1 MAANKGDFPVEN
13 IRANISL
20 LTDYAPVI
28 NLELIIIGLLVGA
41 IFGLIA
47 YGMALV
53 WGVMNIIN
61 VAQGAFVILG
71 GYVAFFFTRAM
82 LDLMP
87 GSPRILWIV
96 LSMIVAAFAVGLFA
110 LIVFRLVV
118 EKVLEKDLFVSLLA
132 TFGVELVMQQSMNQ
146 IFTAEERVLDAQLQ
160 TFSFLDHM
168 VNIPGSRALGAALGV
183 SAAIILVIVVR
194 YSRFGRA
201 MRATAQNPRAARIM
215 GIDTR
220 QVYERTFALN
230 GAICGVAGSIVAF
243 VYILHP
249 FQGLI
254 YTLRSFVIVILAGVG
269 NIAGVI
275 FAALGLGIYE
285 NYAGFVLGPEFQ
297 NAMVFIIVPIAL
309 LVRSA
314 VLRRKRQYLK

>member
-1 MAANKGDFPVEN
+1 MDN
-13 IRANISL
+13 ILSNLSL
-20 LTDYAPVI
+20 LTDFAPLI
-28 NLELIIIGLLVGA
+28 NLELIANGLLVGA

-47 YGMALV
+47 YGMAIV

-71 GYVAFFFTRAM
+71 GYVAFFFTEAM
-82 LDLMP
+82 LGFMP
-87 GSPRILWIV
+87 NSPRLLWIV
-96 LSMIVAAFAVGLFA
+96 LSMAVAAFAVGLFA
-110 LIVFRLVV
+110 LIVFRLVI
-118 EKVLEKDLFVSLLA
+118 EKVLERDLFVSLLA
-132 TFGVELVMQQSMNQ
+132 TFGIELVMQQGMNQ
-146 IFTAEERVLDAQLQ
+146 VFTAEERVLDAQIQ
-160 TFSFLDHM
+160 TFSFLNHM
-168 VNIPGSRALGAALGV
+168 VNIPGSRALGALLGV
-183 SAAIILVIVVR
+183 AAAVFIVFLVR

-220 QVYERTFALN
+220 RVYAMTFALN

-243 VYILHP
+243 VYIIHP

-275 FAALGLGIYE
+275 FAALGLGVYE
-285 NYAGFVLGPEFQ
+285 NYAGFILGPEYQ
-297 NAMVFIIVPIAL
+297 NGMVFIIVPIAL
-309 LVRSA
+309 LVRTA
-314 VLRRKRQYLK
+314 IMRRKRQYLK

>member
-1 MAANKGDFPVEN
+1 MDKILANL
-13 IRANISL
+13 SL
-20 LTDYAPVI
+20 LTDFAPII
-28 NLELIIIGLLVGA
+28 NLELIANGLLVGA

-47 YGMALV
+47 YGMAIV

-71 GYVAFFFTRAM
+71 GYVAFFFVDAM
-82 LDLMP
+82 IGFMP
-87 GSPRILWIV
+87 GSPRIIWVV
-96 LSMIVAAFAVGLFA
+96 LSMVVAAAFMALFA
-110 LIVFRLVV
+110 LVVFRLVV
-118 EKVLEKDLFVSLLA
+118 SKVLDRDLFVSLLA
-132 TFGVELVMQQSMNQ
+132 TFGIELVMQQGMNQ
-146 IFTAEERVLDAQLQ
+146 IFTAEERIVDAQLQ
-160 TFSFLDHM
+160 TFTFLNGM
-168 VNIPGSRALGAALGV
+168 LNIPGSRALGALLGI
-183 SAAIILVIVVR
+183 SAAVLIVFLVR

-220 QVYERTFALN
+220 KVYEMTFMLN

-243 VYILHP
+243 VYIIHP

-275 FAALGLGIYE
+275 FAALGLGVYE
-285 NYAGFVLGPEFQ
+285 NYAGFILGPEYQ
-297 NAMVFIIVPIAL
+297 NGMVFIIVPIAL
-309 LVRSA
+309 LVRA
-314 VLRRKRQYLK
+314 AIMRRKRQYLK

>member
-1 MAANKGDFPVEN
+1 MDK
-13 IRANISL
+13 ILANISL
-20 LTDYAPVI
+20 LTDFAPII
-28 NLELIIIGLLVGA
+28 NLELIANGLLVGA

-47 YGMALV
+47 YGMAIV

-71 GYVAFFFTRAM
+71 GYVAFFFVDAM
-82 LDLMP
+82 IGFMP
-87 GSPRILWIV
+87 GSPRIIWVV
-96 LSMIVAAFAVGLFA
+96 LSMVVAAAFMALFA
-110 LIVFRLVV
+110 LVVFRLVV
-118 EKVLEKDLFVSLLA
+118 SKVLDRDLFVSLLA
-132 TFGVELVMQQSMNQ
+132 TFGIELVMQQGMNQ
-146 IFTAEERVLDAQLQ
+146 IFTAEERIVDAQLQ
-160 TFSFLDHM
+160 TFTFLNGM
-168 VNIPGSRALGAALGV
+168 LNIPGSRALGALLGI
-183 SAAIILVIVVR
+183 SAAVLIVFLVR

-220 QVYERTFALN
+220 KVYEMTFMLN

-243 VYILHP
+243 VYIIHP

-275 FAALGLGIYE
+275 FAALGLGVYE
-285 NYAGFVLGPEFQ
+285 NYAGFILGPEYQ
-297 NAMVFIIVPIAL
+297 NGMVFIIVPIAL
-309 LVRSA
+309 LVRA
-314 VLRRKRQYLK
+314 AIMRRKRQYLK

>member
-1 MAANKGDFPVEN
+1 MDN
-13 IRANISL
+13 ILSNLSL
-20 LTDYAPVI
+20 LTELAPVI
-28 NLELIIIGLLVGA
+28 NLELIVNGLLVGA

-53 WGVMNIIN
+53 WGVMDIIN

-71 GYVAFFFTRAM
+71 GYTAFFFTNGM

-87 GSPRILWIV
+87 NSPRILWIV
-96 LSMIVAAFAVGLFA
+96 LSMPVAAFAVGLFS
-110 LIVFRLVV
+110 LIVFRLVI
-118 EKVLEKDLFVSLLA
+118 EKVLDRDLFVSLLA
-132 TFGVELVMQQSMNQ
+132 TFGIELVMQQSMNQ
-146 IFTAEERVLDAQLQ
+146 IFTAEERVLDAQLK
-160 TFSFLDHM
+160 TYSFLDYM
-168 VNIPGSRALGAALGV
+168 LNIPGSRGLGALMGV
-183 SAAIILVIVVR
+183 AAAILIVFLVR

-220 QVYERTFALN
+220 KVYAMTFALN

-243 VYILHP
+243 VFIIHP

-269 NIAGVI
+269 NIVGVI
-275 FAALGLGIYE
+275 FAALGLGVYE
-285 NYAGFVLGPEFQ
+285 NYAGFILGPEFQ
-297 NAMVFIIVPIAL
+297 NGMVFIIVPVAL
-309 LVRSA
+309 LVRVA
-314 VLRRKRQYLK
+314 IMRRKRQYLK

>member
-1 MAANKGDFPVEN
+1 MDK
-13 IRANISL
+13 IYANIEL
-20 LTDYAPVI
+20 LTSFAPTI
-28 NLELIIIGLLVGA
+28 NLELIANGLLVGA

-71 GYVAFFFTRAM
+71 GYMAFFFIETMTGILPDA
-82 LDLMP
+82 P
-87 GSPRILWIV
+87 HILWIV
-96 LSMIVAAFAVGLFA
+96 LSMAVAAVGMGLFA
-110 LIVFRLVV
+110 MIVFRLVV
-118 EKVLEKDLFVSLLA
+118 DKVLERDLFVSLLA
-132 TFGVELVMQQSMNQ
+132 TFGIELVMQQGMN
-146 IFTAEERVLDAQLQ
+146 IMFTAEERVIDAQLQ
-160 TFSFLDHM
+160 TFSFMQNM
-168 VNIPGSRALGAALGV
+168 VNIPGSRALGAVLGI
-183 SAAIILVIVVR
+183 AAAVFLVVLVR

-201 MRATAQNPRAARIM
+201 MRATSQNARAARIM

-220 QVYERTFALN
+220 RVYEMTYALN

-243 VYILHP
+243 VFILHP

-275 FAALGLGIYE
+275 FAALSLGVYE
-285 NYAGFVLGPEFQ
+285 NYSGFVLGPEFQ
-297 NAMVFIIVPIAL
+297 NGMVFIIVPIAL
-309 LVRSA
+309 LVRA
-314 VLRRKRQYLK
+314 AIMRRKRQYLK

>member
-1 MAANKGDFPVEN
+1 MDKILANLS
-13 IRANISL
+13 I
-20 LTDYAPVI
+20 LTDFAPII
-28 NLELIIIGLLVGA
+28 NLELIANGLLVGA

-47 YGMALV
+47 YGMAIV

-71 GYVAFFFTRAM
+71 GYVAFFFVDAM
-82 LDLMP
+82 IGFMP
-87 GSPRILWIV
+87 GSPRIIWVV
-96 LSMIVAAFAVGLFA
+96 LSMVVAAAFMALFA
-110 LIVFRLVV
+110 LVVFRLVV
-118 EKVLEKDLFVSLLA
+118 SKVLDRDLFVSLLA
-132 TFGVELVMQQSMNQ
+132 TFGIELVMQQGMNQ
-146 IFTAEERVLDAQLQ
+146 IFTAEERIVDAQLQ
-160 TFSFLDHM
+160 TFTFLNGM
-168 VNIPGSRALGAALGV
+168 LNIPGSRALGALLGI
-183 SAAIILVIVVR
+183 SAAVLIVFLVR

-220 QVYERTFALN
+220 KVYEMTFMLN

-243 VYILHP
+243 VYIIHP

-275 FAALGLGIYE
+275 FAALGLGVYE
-285 NYAGFVLGPEFQ
+285 NYAGFILGPEYQ
-297 NAMVFIIVPIAL
+297 NGMVFIIVPIAL
-309 LVRSA
+309 LVRA
-314 VLRRKRQYLK
+314 AIMRRKRQYLK

>member
-1 MAANKGDFPVEN
+1 MDN
-13 IRANISL
+13 ILSNLSL
-20 LTDYAPVI
+20 LTDFAPII
-28 NLELIIIGLLVGA
+28 NLELIANGLLVGA

-47 YGMALV
+47 YGMAIV

-71 GYVAFFFTRAM
+71 GYVAFFFTEAM
-82 LDLMP
+82 LGLMP
-87 GSPRILWIV
+87 GSPRLIWVV
-96 LSMIVAAFAVGLFA
+96 LSMVVAAAAMGLFA

-118 EKVLEKDLFVSLLA
+118 EKVLDRDLFVSLLA
-132 TFGVELVMQQSMNQ
+132 TFGVELVMQQGMNQ
-146 IFTAEERVLDAQLQ
+146 LFTAEERVVDAQLQ
-160 TFSFLDHM
+160 TFTFLNNM
-168 VNIPGSRALGAALGV
+168 LNIPGSRALGALLGV
-183 SAAIILVIVVR
+183 SAAILIVFLVR

-201 MRATAQNPRAARIM
+201 MRATAQNQRAARIM

-220 QVYERTFALN
+220 KVYEMTFALN

-243 VYILHP
+243 VYIIHP

-275 FAALGLGIYE
+275 FAALGLGVYE
-285 NYAGFVLGPEFQ
+285 NYAGFILGPEFQ
-297 NAMVFIIVPIAL
+297 NGMVFIIVPIAL
-309 LVRSA
+309 LVRTA
-314 VLRRKRQYLK
+314 IMRRKRQYLK